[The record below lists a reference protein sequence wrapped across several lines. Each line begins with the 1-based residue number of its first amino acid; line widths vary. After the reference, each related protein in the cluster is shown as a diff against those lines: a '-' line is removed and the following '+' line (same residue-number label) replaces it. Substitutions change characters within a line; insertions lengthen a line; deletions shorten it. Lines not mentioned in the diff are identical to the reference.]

1 MSEPQSASADWT
13 PEDAVDTYQIDGWGN
28 DYITINERGHLVV
41 QPGGPETPGI
51 DMKALVDELQERG
64 IGLPIL
70 IRFSDLL
77 QARLDELHTAFAQ
90 AIDEYGY
97 GAGYRG
103 VFPIKVN
110 QDRYVVETLLA
121 AGRRWN
127 FGLEAGS
134 KPELLAVMAMLED
147 PEALIVC
154 NGYKDEE
161 YVETA
166 LLASRLGPKVF
177 IVVEKFSELELIARV
192 AERTGVAPTIGLR
205 ARLATR
211 GAGHWEASAGDR
223 SKFGL
228 SGRRLLEAFHFLAE
242 RGLLDRLELLHFHL
256 GSQVSS
262 IRAIKEALNE
272 AARIYVELAAM
283 GAPLGYLDVGGGLGV
298 DYDGSQSDSVSSIN
312 YTLQEYANDVVGVV
326 MEVCDLAGTAHP
338 TLMSESGRALVAH
351 HAALV
356 MEVLGV
362 KEFRVGEL
370 PERPPED
377 AVPPLRGLFES
388 HRELDEENFLEIYH
402 DARDNRD
409 ACLSLFTLGHLSLA
423 HRGIAEELFSSI
435 SLRILQILRGVD
447 EVPEELAGLE
457 EELADAYF
465 LNFSVFQSLPDSWA
479 IEQLF
484 PVLPIHRLD
493 ERPTHRA
500 VLTDIT
506 CDSDGCI
513 DHFIDRREEK
523 RLLEVHEFT
532 GEPYTFAVFLVGA
545 YQEILG
551 DLHNLFGDTHAVN
564 VSLDGEGSYEIE
576 EVIKGDTVTEVLRYV
591 QYDPE
596 DLVRRVRR
604 SAERAARRGAMS
616 LKESSQLL
624 KLYEEGL
631 AGYTYLEGD

>member
-1 MSEPQSASADWT
+1 MTEPRPAAADWT
-13 PEDAVDTYQIDGWGN
+13 LADAVETYQIDGWGN
-28 DYITINERGHLVV
+28 DYVSINERGHLVV
-41 QPGGPETPGI
+41 QPGGPGTPGI
-51 DMKALVDELQERG
+51 DLKALVDELQERG

-77 QARLDELHTAFAQ
+77 KARLDELHTAFAQ
-90 AIDEYGY
+90 AIEEYGY

-103 VFPIKVN
+103 VYPIKVN

-134 KPELLAVMAMLED
+134 KPELLAVMAMLDD
-147 PEALIVC
+147 PQAVIVC

-177 IVVEKFSELELIARV
+177 IVVEKFSELALITRV
-192 AERTGVAPTIGLR
+192 AERTGVAPTIGVR

-211 GAGHWEASAGDR
+211 GAGHWQASAGDR

-228 SGRRLLEAFHFLAE
+228 SGRRLVEAFHFLEAH
-242 RGLLDRLELLHFHL
+242 GLLDRLQLLHFHL

-272 AARIYVELAAM
+272 AARIYVDLKAM

-312 YTLQEYANDVVGVV
+312 YTLQEYANDVVAVV
-326 MEVCDLAGTAHP
+326 MEVCDLSGVAHP
-338 TLMSESGRALVAH
+338 TLISESGRALVAH

-356 MEVLGV
+356 MGVLGV

-370 PERPPED
+370 PVKPPVGS
-377 AVPPLRGLFES
+377 APSLRGLFEC
-388 HRELDEENFLEIYH
+388 HQDLDEDNFLEIYH
-402 DARDNRD
+402 DARDHRD

-423 HRGIAEELFSSI
+423 QRGLAEELFSSI
-435 SLRILQILRGVD
+435 CLRILQILRRVD
-447 EVPEELAGLE
+447 EVPDELVGLA

-493 ERPTHRA
+493 EPPTRQA

-513 DHFIDRREEK
+513 DRFIDRREDK

-532 GEPYTFAVFLVGA
+532 GEPYYFAAFLVGA

-551 DLHNLFGDTHAVN
+551 DLHNLFGDTHAIN
-564 VSLDGEGSYEIE
+564 VSLDSDGGYEIE
-576 EVIKGDTVTEVLRYV
+576 ELIKGDTVTEVLRYV

-604 SAERAARRGAMS
+604 SVERAARQGTMS
-616 LKESSQLL
+616 LKESSQLM

-631 AGYTYLEGD
+631 AGYTYLEGE